1 HTDTRLE
8 VRRGV
13 GAVDVSE
20 ASPLV
25 VAAVARVERLAPD
38 LEREPGAVPTFAAG
52 RGGLERL
59 VRALVDVVVVPA
71 ATAPVVA
78 LVAGDEGDGDGAV
91 AVHVRRG
98 SRRVVVAV
106 CRDERREG
114 GLRRGEAE
122 GDEERREEDDA
133 GAEQGPED
141 GAEQAQLFTSRSKRA
156 TSMPLGVEPSW

>member
-71 ATAPVVA
+71 AAAPVVA
-78 LVAGDEGDGDGAV
+78 LVAGDEGDGDRAV
-91 AVHVRRG
+91 PVHVRRG
-98 SRRVVVAV
+98 GRRVVVAV
-106 CRDERREG
+106 GRHEGGEGRLRRDE
-114 GLRRGEAE
+114 AE
-122 GDEERREEDDA
+122 RDEERGEKGDA
-133 GAEQGPED
+133 RTEQ
-141 GAEQAQLFTSRSKRA
+141 
-156 TSMPLGVEPSW
+156 